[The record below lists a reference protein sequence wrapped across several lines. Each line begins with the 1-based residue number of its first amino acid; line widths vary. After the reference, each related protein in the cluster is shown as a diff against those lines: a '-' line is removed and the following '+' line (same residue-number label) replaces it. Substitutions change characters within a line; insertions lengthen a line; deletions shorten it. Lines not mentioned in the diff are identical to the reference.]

1 MTKAG
6 FIIFLAL
13 VTFALTAAA
22 YICYLTYQEDYA
34 QETTIETSQ
43 KP

>member
-1 MTKAG
+1 MTKSG

-22 YICYLTYQEDYA
+22 YVCYLTYQEDRQ
-34 QETTIETSQ
+34 QETAIETNQ

>member
-1 MTKAG
+1 MTRSG

-13 VTFALTAAA
+13 VSFALTAAA
-22 YICYLTYQEDYA
+22 YIVYLTYQEDYQ